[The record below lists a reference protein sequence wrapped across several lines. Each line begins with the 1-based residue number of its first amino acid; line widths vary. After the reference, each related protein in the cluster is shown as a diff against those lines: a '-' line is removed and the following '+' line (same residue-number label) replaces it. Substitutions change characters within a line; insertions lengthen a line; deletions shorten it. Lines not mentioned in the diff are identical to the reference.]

1 MQCFD
6 GEKRMATIRGKLKN
20 RVWMGAGDLILISL
34 RETGDDK
41 GDVIHKYFPN
51 EAQELQELG
60 EIPDNVTISFA

>member
-1 MQCFD
+1 
-6 GEKRMATIRGKLKN
+6 
-20 RVWMGAGDLILISL
+20 MGAGDLILISL